1 MGINDPVGA
10 AMVLAANDVL
20 RSTAL
25 RLAVRS
31 SSARSQAAPAKS
43 RPVTRV
49 EGIGERVDVRL

>member
-1 MGINDPVGA
+1 
-10 AMVLAANDVL
+10 MVLAANDIL
-20 RSTAL
+20 RSSAL

-31 SSARSQAAPAKS
+31 SSARSQAAPAKQ